1 MKKVLLITIALLL
14 IGGMTLAVG
23 YGARQMKRVQDVAA
37 CENFVDEDG
46 DGVNDNCPV
55 DGEKVYMNR
64 RGPAGKDVEGG
75 FGTRTMQRLQDPTTC
90 ENFVDANEDGI
101 NDNCPNGGE
110 RLMENKSAQDGTGYR
125 YGVSGEKGPGRGK
138 GFGKTR

>member
-1 MKKVLLITIALLL
+1 MKKVVLITIAVLL

-23 YGARQMKRVQDVAA
+23 YGSRQMKRVQDVAA
-37 CENFVDEDG
+37 CETFVDEDG
-46 DGVNDNCPV
+46 DGINDNCPV

-64 RGPAGKDVEGG
+64 RAQAGNEEA
-75 FGTRTMQRLQDPTTC
+75 TRAMQRVQDPTTC

-125 YGVSGEKGPGRGK
+125 YGASGEKGPGRGK